1 LVLLLAG
8 AGTNKDTIIIELLES
23 LLPKGNAQSNA
34 APAKRGGLFF
44 AGLPHPFFLRYE
56 MITI

>member
-1 LVLLLAG
+1 MFVGLAG
-8 AGTNKDTIIIELLES
+8 AVTNKDTIIIELLES

-44 AGLPHPFFLRYE
+44 AGFPHPFFYV
-56 MITI
+56 TK